1 MKGELI
7 GRKALATTML
17 DKVYGKTQ
25 SKVEGFLQ
33 EQKYVATSTDTWSSS
48 HNAGA
53 HVLNYF
59 NCKALIRDG
68 AVRDAEDFAAYVK
81 WLDSLNDEEEQEKQ
95 QQQQQQ
101 QEQQ

>member
-1 MKGELI
+1 
-7 GRKALATTML
+7 ML

-33 EQKYVATSTDTWSSS
+33 EQKYVATSTDAWSSS

-59 NCKALIRDG
+59 NRKALIRDGALEQCVTG